1 MDIKKFTKQKHSF
14 RHIKNISTL
23 RNFVEFMLEQR
34 HNFVPREPK
43 LKIEQSRA
51 ITYKPI
57 GLSRY
62 DLVLSPEVETAAQ

>member
-1 MDIKKFTKQKHSF
+1 MDLKNRANQKHSF
-14 RHIKNISTL
+14 RHIRNISTL
-23 RNFVEFMLEQR
+23 QNFMESMLEIRQ
-34 HNFVPREPK
+34 NFVPREPK

-62 DLVLSPEVETAAQ
+62 ELILSPENETAAQ

>member
-1 MDIKKFTKQKHSF
+1 MES
-14 RHIKNISTL
+14 
-23 RNFVEFMLEQR
+23 MLELR

-62 DLVLSPEVETAAQ
+62 ELILSPEVEQSAS